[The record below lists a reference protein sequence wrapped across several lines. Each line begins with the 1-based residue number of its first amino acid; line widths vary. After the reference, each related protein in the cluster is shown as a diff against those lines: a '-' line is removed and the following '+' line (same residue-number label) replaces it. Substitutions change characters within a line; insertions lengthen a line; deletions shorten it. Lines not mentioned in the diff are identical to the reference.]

1 MALAIAWLKAL
12 GLLCLG
18 LAVAGATAWGA
29 SLALYYSDLPG
40 APLRIGLAIGFGLG
54 TLLAFAALP
63 DRRRT
68 LLGFGVAFALLLAW
82 WTSIAPSN
90 QRDWQPE
97 VAVLPYATQ
106 DGDRVTLDNIR
117 NFDYRTE
124 QDFVAQYYDRTFDLN
139 RLDEID
145 LIAVYWAGDA
155 IGHIMVGFAPQPGWS
170 HHTRLRSDQHARVD
184 GWQTLERSPTDLDLA
199 A

>member
-29 SLALYYSDLPG
+29 LALYYSDLPS

-139 RLDEID
+139 RLDEVD

-155 IGHIMVGFAPQPGWS
+155 IGHIMVSFGFAPQPGRS

-184 GWQTLERSPTDLDLA
+184 GW
-199 A
+199 